1 MHARRAVQSVHR
13 PRFGKKERK
22 KDFALLLSHC
32 MSVLRPLLL
41 FSHLARCIK
50 HMHYPNKRKT
60 LRGRDVGPIF
70 RLQWSSFAGFNMQ
83 KNPHRPPENSNFS
96 PLFTAVST
104 PCQIASFL
112 ACLSHGSLPHSLFP
126 WLLFLKPSKRPASE
140 GLPPPTKRTSR
151 LADVHWTKK
160 KKFQASCQKLIWT

>member
-13 PRFGKKERK
+13 PRFEKKKK

-32 MSVLRPLLL
+32 MSALRPLLL

-140 GLPPPTKRTSR
+140 GLHPPKKEPVDS
-151 LADVHWTKK
+151 LMFIGLK